1 MEGIKNILFDL
12 GGVLYHIDYQLTK
25 KAFENMGIENF
36 DSFYS
41 QHKQNT
47 LFDDLE
53 TGKISSEEFVVKMM
67 KILPEQTEE
76 KIIEAWN
83 ALLIGFT
90 NENLKLVG
98 SLAKTYSLYLLS
110 NTNAIHIARVNDE
123 LRTSFGVPSI
133 DVFFKKT
140 YLSHEI
146 GRRKPD
152 VDTFEWVLKD
162 AGIKAEETL
171 FIDDS
176 IQHIDS
182 ASKLGIKTLHWASN
196 EPIKHFFL
204 DKAQ

>member
-98 SLAKTYSLYLLS
+98 SLAKT
-110 NTNAIHIARVNDE
+110 
-123 LRTSFGVPSI
+123 
-133 DVFFKKT
+133 
-140 YLSHEI
+140 
-146 GRRKPD
+146 
-152 VDTFEWVLKD
+152 
-162 AGIKAEETL
+162 
-171 FIDDS
+171 
-176 IQHIDS
+176 
-182 ASKLGIKTLHWASN
+182 
-196 EPIKHFFL
+196 
-204 DKAQ
+204 